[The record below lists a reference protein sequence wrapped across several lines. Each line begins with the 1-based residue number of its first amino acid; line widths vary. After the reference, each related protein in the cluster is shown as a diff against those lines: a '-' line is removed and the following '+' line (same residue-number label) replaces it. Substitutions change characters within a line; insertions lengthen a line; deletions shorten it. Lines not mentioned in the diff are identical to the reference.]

1 MVKVTTPALCLL
13 VLFIFIFGCGKEP
26 TDLAGLKKAATDSL
40 EKGENRKALVYLT
53 KAMSLAPSDK
63 ELLVGMAEAY
73 KKEGVTD
80 SALSY
85 FRRADKLYPRD
96 RKINR
101 ELIELYRAT
110 DDADGALGAIAV
122 MVATGDNEKIYWL
135 LLAELYAKLND
146 MKNAAKYWRF
156 LMIENPT
163 EPNYYLQYSNTL
175 TYLKQYEEAN
185 QVLAQAMEQ
194 FGPAAEGYANMAV
207 NFLNMRQFDKA
218 EENFRRSLELNP
230 NSPMTWL
237 NLANLL
243 SGRAERAK
251 KEEALGIYRR
261 FRGQA
266 PEALR
271 LDSLIGALERELQ

>member
-1 MVKVTTPALCLL
+1 MVKVLAWALCPLILL
-13 VLFIFIFGCGKEP
+13 LFIAGCGKEP
-26 TDLAGLKKAATDSL
+26 TDLAGLKKAAAASL

-63 ELLVGMAEAY
+63 EILMTMAEAY

-96 RKINR
+96 RRINR

-110 DDADGALGAIAV
+110 DNTEGALGAIAV
-122 MVATGDNEKIYWL
+122 MVATGDNEKIYWP
-135 LLAELYAKLND
+135 LLAELYTKLND
-146 MKNAAKYWRF
+146 KKNAAKYWRF
-156 LMIENPT
+156 LMIEYPT
-163 EPNYYLQYSNTL
+163 EPNYYLQYSNAL
-175 TYLKQYEEAN
+175 TSLNKYEEAN
-185 QVLAQAMEQ
+185 QVLAQALER

-207 NFLNMRQFDKA
+207 NYLNLRQFDNA

-230 NSPMTWL
+230 NSPLTWL

-243 SGRAERAK
+243 SGSDERAK
-251 KEEALGIYRR
+251 MEEALGIYQR

-266 PEALR
+266 PEAMR
-271 LDSLIGALERELQ
+271 LDSLIGALESRLR